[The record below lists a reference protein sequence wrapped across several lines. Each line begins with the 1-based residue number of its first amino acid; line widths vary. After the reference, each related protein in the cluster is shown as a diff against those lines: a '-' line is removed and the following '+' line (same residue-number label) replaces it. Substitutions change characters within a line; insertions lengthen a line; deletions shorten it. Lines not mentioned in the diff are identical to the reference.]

1 MTVATQDERL
11 DFHPKHHVVKK
22 HAVIVSGDTALV
34 RLLGW
39 FIPGFF
45 EQIEVTTRLG
55 RFKNAFLLWM
65 VPRPPE
71 PHWSRVIGL
80 YG

>member
-1 MTVATQDERL
+1 M
-11 DFHPKHHVVKK
+11 KK

-45 EQIEVTTRLG
+45 EQIEVTTRMG
-55 RFKNAFLLWM
+55 RIKNAFLLWM
-65 VPRPPE
+65 VLMPP
-71 PHWSRVIGL
+71 
-80 YG
+80 

>member
-1 MTVATQDERL
+1 MDGSWRVPERRQLTVATQAERL

-22 HAVIVSGDTALV
+22 HAAIVSGDTALV

-55 RFKNAFLLWM
+55 RIKNAFLLWM
-65 VPRPPE
+65 VLMPP
-71 PHWSRVIGL
+71 
-80 YG
+80 